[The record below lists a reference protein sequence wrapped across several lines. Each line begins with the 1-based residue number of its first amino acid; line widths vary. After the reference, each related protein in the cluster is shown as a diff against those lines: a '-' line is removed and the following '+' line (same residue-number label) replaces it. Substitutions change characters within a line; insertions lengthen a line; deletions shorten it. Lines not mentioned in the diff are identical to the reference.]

1 VIDPASDWPLFAEN
15 ARELLTVSK
24 VGVMSGCWTSVSRK
38 SVLPV
43 IKELNGLLFYPV
55 QYDDEEW
62 SKIKR
67 DVLASGAAGKKVGVI
82 STSNSDATIGFH
94 QELAAA
100 GV

>member
-1 VIDPASDWPLFAEN
+1 MVDPAADWPLFAEK
-15 ARELLTVSK
+15 APELLTVSK
-24 VGVMSGCWTSVSRK
+24 VGVMFGCWTSMSRR

-55 QYDDEEW
+55 QHDGEEW
-62 SKIKR
+62 STIVR
-67 DVLASGAAGKKVGVI
+67 NVLASGAAGKKVGVI